1 MKKPVT
7 PETSCQPQVEL
18 QLPLPLLSCLKAVR
32 EGFFELCVRVG
43 EQALHALMEH
53 DRTELCGTKWS
64 RDASRRAV
72 RGGST
77 ASEITLGG
85 RRIRVRRLRAAQV
98 HRGSSCW
105 LKTSCRQKA
114 VIEPAIDVADVN
126 RRRRRR
132 RENRGWPDDRAARRI
147 LVTPGENN
155 KREAQGERPAR
166 RRHYRLSVPATC
178 QVPQKSVVAFSTYL
192 AVLPEKV
199 NDASTGVMVP
209 QVGSV
214 TRLVKLRRAGVKKPV
229 RLMVPVTAVI
239 WNVAP
244 ETVSEPVIVSCDPAC
259 TTVIRAVPD
268 PSVCPSTEMVIGPV

>member
-98 HRGSSCW
+98 DGQELALPSFAWAAARDPLDEQTWRSIVAGVSTPEPIGGEMSTGNGLTSPSRSGGRSARGPRRTAPWPGRCSAIWSTAGSPRTSRYCSSSTAGRRSGRRSAACSGPPGW
-105 LKTSCRQKA
+105 CNAVRYTSC
-114 VIEPAIDVADVN
+114 
-126 RRRRRR
+126 
-132 RENRGWPDDRAARRI
+132 G
-147 LVTPGENN
+147 
-155 KREAQGERPAR
+155 
-166 RRHYRLSVPATC
+166 TC
-178 QVPQKSVVAFSTYL
+178 SSTCPRSF
-192 AVLPEKV
+192 VLRC
-199 NDASTGVMVP
+199 G
-209 QVGSV
+209 
-214 TRLVKLRRAGVKKPV
+214 TR
-229 RLMVPVTAVI
+229 
-239 WNVAP
+239 
-244 ETVSEPVIVSCDPAC
+244 CDNGL
-259 TTVIRAVPD
+259 TS
-268 PSVCPSTEMVIGPV
+268 PSRSGGR

>member
-85 RRIRVRRLRAAQV
+85 RRIRVRRLRAAPVDGQELALP
-98 HRGSSCW
+98 SFAW
-105 LKTSCRQKA
+105 A
-114 VIEPAIDVADVN
+114 
-126 RRRRRR
+126 
-132 RENRGWPDDRAARRI
+132 AARDPLDEQTWRSI
-147 LVTPGENN
+147 VAGVSTRSYASSLDP
-155 KREAQGERPAR
+155 
-166 RRHYRLSVPATC
+166 VPAAL
-178 QVPQKSVVAFSTYL
+178 Q
-192 AVLPEKV
+192 E
-199 NDASTGVMVP
+199 
-209 QVGSV
+209 
-214 TRLVKLRRAGVKKPV
+214 
-229 RLMVPVTAVI
+229 
-239 WNVAP
+239 
-244 ETVSEPVIVSCDPAC
+244 
-259 TTVIRAVPD
+259 
-268 PSVCPSTEMVIGPV
+268 